1 MLITSKEEALALKDS
16 LENEM
21 KFMKDEKKK
30 EAVTM
35 NDMRREM
42 SKSEKLYREELIE
55 REKLSEALRN
65 ELEKRLEELSS
76 EKKENSTLRTENMK
90 FTKRLEEFDVAS
102 KRNEAI
108 FQRTLEQDRS
118 NIQKEMKV
126 KLNRVKKLED
136 EKISLLQEVEGLIS
150 QVTSTKKALKDAE
163 EVTLVLQTKNEETQ
177 VELQNTQSRLSEA
190 MREIKS
196 ANSRET
202 ELKDQVLKLELHFN
216 ESTSRLETDLKQ
228 NKKAAAQ
235 QIIDISAKN
244 KAYEN
249 EIEVFRARC
258 ADLENDLRE
267 AHDALE
273 NMKEKITV
281 GEKGI
286 NIFIE
291 KIESIDVYSMY
302 AYVQY

>member
-1 MLITSKEEALALKDS
+1 M
-16 LENEM
+16 
-21 KFMKDEKKK
+21 
-30 EAVTM
+30 
-35 NDMRREM
+35 
-42 SKSEKLYREELIE
+42 
-55 REKLSEALRN
+55 
-65 ELEKRLEELSS
+65 
-76 EKKENSTLRTENMK
+76 
-90 FTKRLEEFDVAS
+90 
-102 KRNEAI
+102 
-108 FQRTLEQDRS
+108 
-118 NIQKEMKV
+118 
-126 KLNRVKKLED
+126 
-136 EKISLLQEVEGLIS
+136 G
-150 QVTSTKKALKDAE
+150 
-163 EVTLVLQTKNEETQ
+163 TQ

-281 GEKGI
+281 GEKEFGLQR
-286 NIFIE
+286 NE
-291 KIESIDVYSMY
+291 
-302 AYVQY
+302 